1 MGKEGRLFGTDGVR
15 GIANKELTGELAYAL
30 GVSAGLV
37 LSRQVKGRKPKFLL
51 GKDTRVSGDMLE
63 MAMSAGLL
71 SVGCDV
77 VRIGVLPTPAIAY
90 FTKLTGATAGVVISA
105 SHNPF
110 EYNGIKLFSGEG
122 FKLADEIEDEISD
135 VIKNTDIEGTQV
147 TGALLGKA
155 EYCEEEAQKA
165 YVDFLCDS
173 VCEDLSK
180 LKIVADCANGAA
192 YKIAKKVFDKLGVQ
206 VVLKGYKPDGTN
218 INENCGSTHPES
230 MQRSIIKE
238 GADLGVAFDGDADR
252 LICADENGK
261 IIDGD
266 EIMYVLAKSLK
277 SQGKLD
283 NNLLTATVMS
293 NHGFAEALEKEGI
306 ELQRADVGDRYVL
319 EMMQKTGSVLG
330 GEQSGHLIF
339 LKEHT
344 TGDGVFAALRFMEA
358 LKRSGL
364 KASDLSKDV
373 TIYPQVLKNAKVK
386 NENKYSFDKD
396 EKIAETIKEIETAMK
411 GKGRILIR
419 PSGTEPF
426 VRVMIEGGDMQELDR
441 MADKLVRV
449 IEDRLR

>member
-37 LSRQVKGRKPKFLL
+37 LGRQVKGRKPKFLL
-51 GKDTRVSGDMLE
+51 GKDTRISCDMLE

-90 FTKLTGATAGVVISA
+90 VTKLTGATAGVVISA
-105 SHNPF
+105 SHNKF
-110 EYNGIKLFSGEG
+110 EYNGIKLFNGEG
-122 FKLADEIEDEISD
+122 FKLADELEDEISD
-135 VIKNTDIEGTQV
+135 LIKNPDGEGTQV

-155 EYCEEEAQKA
+155 EYYEEEAQKA
-165 YVDFLCDS
+165 YIDFLCDS
-173 VCEDLSK
+173 VCEDLSQ
-180 LKIVADCANGAA
+180 LKVVVDCANGAA
-192 YKIAKKVFDKLGVQ
+192 SKIAKKIFDRLGVQ

-218 INENCGSTHPES
+218 INENRGSTHPES
-230 MQRSIIKE
+230 MQRRVVKE
-238 GADLGVAFDGDADR
+238 EADLGVAFDGDADR
-252 LICADENGK
+252 LICADETGK

-266 EIMYVLAKSLK
+266 EIMYVLANSLK

-283 NNLLTATVMS
+283 NNLLTATIMS
-293 NHGFAEALEKEGI
+293 NVGFEEAVEREGMK
-306 ELQRADVGDRYVL
+306 LQRADVGDRYVL
-319 EMMQKTGSVLG
+319 EMMQKTGSVFG

-344 TGDGVFAALRFMEA
+344 TGDGIFAALRFMEA

-364 KASDLSKDV
+364 KASELCKGV
-373 TIYPQVLKNAKVK
+373 TIYPQVLKNAKVR

-396 EKIAETIKEIETAMK
+396 EKIANSIKEIETAMK
-411 GKGRILIR
+411 GKGRVLIR

-426 VRVMIEGGDMQELDR
+426 VRVMIEGDDMQELDR